1 MAIGI
6 IGLVDKSMRL
16 NETMVPE
23 KKPIDNICAQ
33 MISVM
38 SDMVI
43 LVNPDGMI
51 TMTNQATLSLLGY
64 SEKEIIDHPI
74 QKILSISQDKQ
85 NELSSGETMGK
96 RLLDEALAN
105 IEGFMTPKEGEPIP
119 ISLRSSAIKD
129 CPRVVSGIVLVARDL
144 RPTKKLIADAARA
157 EAERRKRR
165 ELQQAYDELKQLQ
178 EQLIQSE
185 KMACLG
191 QIAAGVAHEINNPI
205 SGIMVYLHSLAKDLE
220 NDQFDRKQALTF
232 LNDSKHELTR
242 CSKIIKRL
250 LDFSRQSQPMLAPLN
265 LDNILDES
273 YSILD
278 YRAKLQDIEMVY
290 RIDSG
295 LPRIEA
301 DSDQLKQ
308 VFLNLILNAIQ
319 AMPHGGHLAIHA
331 TEADDKEGRTKNTK
345 MVRIDVED
353 TGCGVAKENIDK
365 LFTPFF
371 TTKEK
376 GEGIGLGLAVAY
388 GIIKRHGGD
397 IRVKSSKGKGTTFS
411 IFLESKEDLE

>member
-1 MAIGI
+1 MA
-6 IGLVDKSMRL
+6 
-16 NETMVPE
+16 TE
-23 KKPIDNICAQ
+23 KRQLDDICTQ

-38 SDMVI
+38 TDMVI
-43 LVNPDGMI
+43 LVDPSGII
-51 TMTNQATLSLLGY
+51 TKVNQATLSLLGY
-64 SEKEIIDHPI
+64 SEEEIFDHPI
-74 QKILSISQDKQ
+74 QKILSISQEKQDK
-85 NELSSGETMGK
+85 LSSDETIGK

-105 IEGFMTPKEGEPIP
+105 IEGFMSPKEGKPIP
-119 ISLRSSAIKD
+119 ISLRSSSIKNGSSD
-129 CPRVVSGIVLVARDL
+129 ISGIVLVARDL
-144 RPTKKLIADAARA
+144 RQTKKLIANAARA
-157 EAERRKRR
+157 EAERRKRK

-185 KMACLG
+185 KLASLG

-205 SGIMVYLHSLAKDLE
+205 SGVTVYLHSLAMDLE

-232 LNDSKHELTR
+232 LTDSKHELTR
-242 CSKIIKRL
+242 CSKIINRL
-250 LDFSRQSQPMLAPLN
+250 LDFSRQSQPMLAPID
-265 LDNILDES
+265 LDNILDETFN
-273 YSILD
+273 ILD
-278 YRAKLQDIEMVY
+278 YRAKLQDVEMVQH
-290 RIDSG
+290 IDSG
-295 LPRIEA
+295 LPLIEA

-331 TEADDKEGRTKNTK
+331 AQIDDKEEHSNL
-345 MVRIDVED
+345 VQIDIED
-353 TGCGVAKENIDK
+353 TGFGIAEKNIDK

-411 IFLESKEDLE
+411 IFLGNKKEQDKGYNSKDTR

>member
-1 MAIGI
+1 
-6 IGLVDKSMRL
+6 
-16 NETMVPE
+16 MVPE
-23 KKPIDNICAQ
+23 EKPIDDICAQ

-38 SDMVI
+38 SDMVL
-43 LVNPDGMI
+43 LVDLDAMVI
-51 TMTNQATLSLLGY
+51 MANQATLSLLGY
-64 SEKEIIDHPI
+64 SEDKILDHPL
-74 QKILSISQDKQ
+74 QKILSISQDK
-85 NELSSGETMGK
+85 ESEFSSNMTISE
-96 RLLDEALAN
+96 RLLDEALAS
-105 IEGFMTPKEGEPIP
+105 IEGFMIPKKGKPIP
-119 ISLRSSAIKD
+119 ISLRSSAIKA
-129 CPRVVSGIVLVARDL
+129 CPRIVSGIVLVARDL

-157 EAERRKRR
+157 EAERRKRK

-185 KMACLG
+185 KMASLG

-205 SGIMVYLHSLAKDLE
+205 SGIMVYLHSLATDLE

-290 RIDSG
+290 HIDSG
-295 LPRIEA
+295 LPQIEA

-319 AMPHGGHLAIHA
+319 AMPHGGRLAIRA
-331 TEADDKEGRTKNTK
+331 TQVNDKEGPTKNTK
-345 MVRIDVED
+345 IVRIDVED
-353 TGCGVAKENIDK
+353 TGYGIAKENIDK

-376 GEGIGLGLAVAY
+376 GEGLGLGLAVAY
-388 GIIKRHGGD
+388 GIIKRLGGD
-397 IRVKSSKGKGTTFS
+397 IRV
-411 IFLESKEDLE
+411 

>member
-1 MAIGI
+1 MNDSKHPDP
-6 IGLVDKSMRL
+6 LLDQ
-16 NETMVPE
+16 T
-23 KKPIDNICAQ
+23 CTQ
-33 MISVM
+33 MISAM
-38 SDMVI
+38 TDAVI
-43 LVNPDGMI
+43 LVHPDGMVSKA
-51 TMTNQATLSLLGY
+51 NKATLSLLDY
-64 SEKEIIDHPI
+64 TEDDILYHPVQNI
-74 QKILSISQDKQ
+74 LSTSQNKPTELLPDEMMDKHLLDKILAK
-85 NELSSGETMGK
+85 
-96 RLLDEALAN
+96 
-105 IEGFMTPKEGEPIP
+105 IEGFMFPKKGEPIP
-119 ISLRSSAIKD
+119 ISLRSSSIRND
-129 CPRVVSGIVLVARDL
+129 SGDVCGIVLVARDL

-250 LDFSRQSQPMLAPLN
+250 LDFSRQSQPMLAPLD
-265 LDNILDES
+265 LGNILNES

-290 RIDSG
+290 HIDSG
-295 LPRIEA
+295 LPQIEA

-331 TEADDKEGRTKNTK
+331 TEADDKERRTKNTR

-353 TGCGVAKENIDK
+353 TGCGVAKMNIDK

-397 IRVKSSKGKGTTFS
+397 IRVKSSKGKGTIFS
-411 IFLESKEDLE
+411 IFLKSKEELE